1 MTPHVAASTVEAQ
14 DDAGMQVVEQVLAA
28 LRGDEYRNAVNIPVK
43 DAGVFKE
50 LQPYLNLAERMG
62 SLQMQLAARPIS
74 QVEVEVHGDDVDE
87 HIKPLTVAVLKGMLD
102 SISDTPINYI
112 NALHLA
118 LERGIRVT
126 ETRGLASSSYAN
138 QVLCRV
144 KWENGERVV
153 VGSLLG
159 DQAPRVVQIDS
170 FRLEANLEGIILV
183 VESVDRPGVISRVS
197 TLLAANDI
205 NIAEWRLGRTAP
217 GAQVVSFVNLDAH
230 APDSVLADV
239 KKLEGVVDVKQIYL

>member
-1 MTPHVAASTVEAQ
+1 
-14 DDAGMQVVEQVLAA
+14 
-28 LRGDEYRNAVNIPVK
+28 
-43 DAGVFKE
+43 
-50 LQPYLNLAERMG
+50 
-62 SLQMQLAARPIS
+62 
-74 QVEVEVHGDDVDE
+74 
-87 HIKPLTVAVLKGMLD
+87 MLD

-144 KWENGERVV
+144 KWEDGERVV

-197 TLLAANDI
+197 TLLPLMI
-205 NIAEWRLGRTAP
+205 SISPSGVCAEPLP
-217 GAQVVSFVNLDAH
+217 AH
-230 APDSVLADV
+230 RWSPSSISTPTPPTRCLPT
-239 KKLEGVVDVKQIYL
+239 